1 MNVLLE
7 NATYLASGEY
17 PSTQIRVISFD
28 SDLHCIAALIIPA
41 SNNKADGRRI
51 LCKGHSYVNSP
62 RKHVEAL
69 EDLLLEV
76 KAVVRNNVRW
86 EFGEEVEEG
95 SNGML
100 GGVGGGAHA
109 V

>member
-1 MNVLLE
+1 
-7 NATYLASGEY
+7 
-17 PSTQIRVISFD
+17 
-28 SDLHCIAALIIPA
+28 
-41 SNNKADGRRI
+41 
-51 LCKGHSYVNSP
+51 
-62 RKHVEAL
+62 L